1 MIFIISKIY
10 LNSVTGP
17 NITVIGYWNVWIQ
30 IKNSISMLRA
40 KNSIQHIFLKYERNA
55 EADSCYQPNNN
66 RLIKWCTYDVIGRT
80 ISCIVFMAVKF
91 FYYSIGRRRGWGYND
106 FTSVFVD

>member
-1 MIFIISKIY
+1 MILIISKIY

-30 IKNSISMLRA
+30 IKNSISMLQA

-80 ISCIVFMAVKF
+80 
-91 FYYSIGRRRGWGYND
+91 N
-106 FTSVFVD
+106 